1 MRSTWSL
8 EGELAVTKRAGEVEA
23 AVATVGP
30 GAVQGEIAVLEG
42 GARRATVRAITPSR
56 LLRVARDD
64 LFDVLA
70 GEPGLLRSL
79 VATVA
84 GRLRGIE
91 ALLADQARLASLG
104 TLAAGLAH
112 ELNNPAAAARSSA
125 SRLADALDEWD
136 RASAALGTL
145 AAPGDGPAALRATG
159 AGGATPLT
167 AELLDALREEV
178 ARRAS
183 APPALDPLDAAD
195 RRDAVAIL
203 LADLGMADPGE
214 PAASLVALGWDG
226 NEIDDLLAPF
236 GHDEARLVVAAWLAA
251 AALVRQLLAE
261 VGLAAGQ
268 ISEIVAAVRE
278 YTYLDRA
285 SLGRIDVTASIEST
299 LVILRSRWKAGVEVR
314 RAYAPDLPRDRGP
327 RQRAQPGL
335 DEPAR
340 ERDRRPGRAGHG
352 GRRGR
357 GRRPAAA
364 WWWRS
369 ATRDRGSP
377 PRCADGSSTPSSRR
391 RTSGPGQG
399 WASTSRDRSW
409 NATAAGW
416 SWCPGIRAGPPSGS
430 PCRPARRP
438 RLPGAPATIDSGD
451 ADPQH
456 RRVDGP
462 ERPLTVPAPG
472 EPPPASERSRPAA
485 DARPPLPSGTVTFLF
500 TDIEGST
507 RLVRELAERW
517 PPLLDRHRAIIRAAL
532 AAHDGVEVQ
541 TEGDGFFA
549 AFTRAPA
556 AIAAAVRAQRDL
568 AAEPWPPDAPIRV
581 RMGLHAGEGV
591 VDADGSYVGHDVHRA
606 ARVAGAAHGGQ
617 VLVSE
622 TVRALAGSV
631 LPAGVAF
638 RDLGQHR
645 LKDLRPEPLA
655 QLLVDGLPS
664 DFPPVRS
671 LDARPNNLPTQLTSF
686 VGREHELATVAELL
700 ATTRLLTL
708 TGPGGTGKTRLAL
721 QLAAAVADGYPDG
734 VWFVALE
741 PLRDPTLVLG
751 TVARTIGVVQRPA
764 ETVLD
769 ALAAAICAS
778 AASCSCSTTSS
789 RWSRPPA
796 RSAGSSGPARPSASS
811 SRAGRSCGSP
821 ASRSTSSR
829 GCPRRPTRAAS
840 RTSSWRTC
848 RPALRH
854 PSPASLG
861 QYEAVRL
868 FIARAVAVRP
878 DFAVTN
884 ENAPAVAGICAR
896 LHGMPLAIELAAARV
911 KLLGPEQIL
920 ERLERQL
927 GLLTSSA
934 RDLPDRQRTLRGAIA
949 WSCDLLDEP
958 RRQLLARLSVF
969 RGGWSLEA
977 AEAVAGAT
985 AAPVAEAAQALPG
998 TAGGADSDVLDG
1010 LAALVDQSLVRSADD
1025 DDGPRFAMFETIR
1038 EFAAEMLEAA
1048 GAAATIRDRH
1058 ARVFLELAQRAA
1070 PHLQGADQRAWLDR
1084 LERDH
1089 DNLRAALARAAARPD
1104 PELAVALAFALW
1116 RFRQQRGYL
1125 VEARRELDA
1134 LAARDWDL
1142 APTTRARL
1150 AEALGGVAYWQADI
1164 AVAARWYDEA
1174 LSIWR
1179 ARAADGGT
1187 ESRRELANALYN
1199 RGFVTVAAAMWL
1211 VGGAPGERP
1220 GARAMLDEALAI
1232 YEELDDSAG
1241 QGNVLWGRGGFE
1253 LYGESPADAEP
1264 WFRRALELHRAAGHR
1279 TMEAWSLHMLS
1290 MTLIVQR
1297 RVAEARDAARHAIAH
1312 FRDASDLAG
1321 VNLALDALAAVAVG
1335 EGDAARAGRL
1345 WGAARHLQ
1353 RTSGAELATW
1363 DEALLD
1369 TLPFS
1374 PRREIGSED
1383 LERLAAEGAALPLTE
1398 AIAYALGEVD
1408 PFVGGE
1414 PGGGAGG

>member
-1 MRSTWSL
+1 
-8 EGELAVTKRAGEVEA
+8 V
-23 AVATVGP
+23 
-30 GAVQGEIAVLEG
+30 
-42 GARRATVRAITPSR
+42 
-56 LLRVARDD
+56 
-64 LFDVLA
+64 
-70 GEPGLLRSL
+70 
-79 VATVA
+79 
-84 GRLRGIE
+84 
-91 ALLADQARLASLG
+91 
-104 TLAAGLAH
+104 
-112 ELNNPAAAARSSA
+112 
-125 SRLADALDEWD
+125 
-136 RASAALGTL
+136 
-145 AAPGDGPAALRATG
+145 
-159 AGGATPLT
+159 
-167 AELLDALREEV
+167 
-178 ARRAS
+178 
-183 APPALDPLDAAD
+183 
-195 RRDAVAIL
+195 
-203 LADLGMADPGE
+203 
-214 PAASLVALGWDG
+214 
-226 NEIDDLLAPF
+226 
-236 GHDEARLVVAAWLAA
+236 
-251 AALVRQLLAE
+251 
-261 VGLAAGQ
+261 
-268 ISEIVAAVRE
+268 
-278 YTYLDRA
+278 
-285 SLGRIDVTASIEST
+285 
-299 LVILRSRWKAGVEVR
+299 
-314 RAYAPDLPRDRGP
+314 
-327 RQRAQPGL
+327 
-335 DEPAR
+335 
-340 ERDRRPGRAGHG
+340 
-352 GRRGR
+352 
-357 GRRPAAA
+357 
-364 WWWRS
+364 
-369 ATRDRGSP
+369 
-377 PRCADGSSTPSSRR
+377 
-391 RTSGPGQG
+391 
-399 WASTSRDRSW
+399 
-409 NATAAGW
+409 
-416 SWCPGIRAGPPSGS
+416 
-430 PCRPARRP
+430 
-438 RLPGAPATIDSGD
+438 PATIDSGD
-451 ADPQH
+451 TDRQH

-472 EPPPASERSRPAA
+472 EPQRASERSRPGA
-485 DARPPLPSGTVTFLF
+485 DTRRPLPSGTITFLF

-507 RLVRELAERW
+507 RLVHELAERW

-556 AIAAAVRAQRDL
+556 AIAAAVAAQRDL

-622 TVRALAGSV
+622 TVRALAGAV

-655 QLLVDGLPS
+655 QLLVDGLRS

-686 VGREHELATVAELL
+686 VGREQELATVAELL

-751 TVARTIGVVQRPA
+751 TVARTIGIVQRPA

-769 ALAAAICAS
+769 ALAAAIS
-778 AASCSCSTTSS
+778 ERRILLVLDNFEQVVEAAGEIGGLLRAC
-789 RWSRPPA
+789 PA
-796 RSAGSSGPARPSASS
+796 VRIIVT
-811 SRAGRSCGSP
+811 SRAVLRISGEQEYVVPGLPSP
-821 ASRSTSSR
+821 PDTSRLSHVELENL
-829 GCPRRPTRAAS
+829 PA
-840 RTSSWRTC
+840 
-848 RPALRH
+848 ALRH
-854 PSPASLG
+854 PSPATLG

-878 DFAVTN
+878 DFTVTN

-958 RRQLLARLSVF
+958 QRKLLARLSVF

-977 AEAVAGAT
+977 AEAVAGA
-985 AAPVAEAAQALPG
+985 ARGPVAEAAEAVSG
-998 TAGGADSDVLDG
+998 TGGGWDVDVLDG
-1010 LAALVDQSLVRSADD
+1010 LATLVDQSLVRSAD

-1089 DNLRAALARAAARPD
+1089 DNLRAALARAATRPD

-1164 AVAARWYDEA
+1164 AVAERWYDEA

-1179 ARAADGGT
+1179 TRAADGET

-1199 RGFVTVAAAMWL
+1199 RAFVTVAAAMWL
-1211 VGGAPGERP
+1211 VGGKPGERP

-1232 YEELDDSAG
+1232 YEELGDSAG

-1297 RVAEARDAARHAIAH
+1297 RVAEARDAARHAVAR

-1374 PRREIGSED
+1374 PRRALDSDD
-1383 LERLAAEGAALPLTE
+1383 LERLAAEGAALPLTD

-1408 PFVGGE
+1408 PFPGGQ